1 MAEFQWSAE
10 QKRIIEERGHNIL
23 VSAAAGSGKTAVLI
37 ERIFQRIM
45 DLENPVQIDQF
56 VVVTFTKAAA
66 AQMKDRL
73 RERMEEMVAE
83 YGVEKGYSYLICDPV
98 AGGSAMFALR
108 YCMNTS
114 RVQQVAI
121 TAPAQMDIEK
131 DYDYVFLL
139 DTENPIL
146 EQWVLENY
154 PEQAGRTVIQCIK

>member
-1 MAEFQWSAE
+1 
-10 QKRIIEERGHNIL
+10 
-23 VSAAAGSGKTAVLI
+23 
-37 ERIFQRIM
+37 
-45 DLENPVQIDQF
+45 
-56 VVVTFTKAAA
+56 
-66 AQMKDRL
+66 
-73 RERMEEMVAE
+73 MEEMVAE

-98 AGGSAMFALR
+98 AGGYAMFALR

-121 TAPAQMDIEK
+121 TAPEQMDIEK